1 MPSQKLAFERKY
13 CRTEPHPIFEDSK
26 IGKGE
31 CIANRYAN
39 KKGLTIF

>member
-13 CRTEPHPIFEDSK
+13 CRIASYLEDSK

-31 CIANRYAN
+31 CIANRYPN

>member
-13 CRTEPHPIFEDSK
+13 CRIAHPIFEDSK

-31 CIANRYAN
+31 CIANRYPN

>member
-13 CRTEPHPIFEDSK
+13 CRTASYLRGFKDS
-26 IGKGE
+26 KGE
-31 CIANRYAN
+31 CIANRYPN